1 MNAHGCI
8 LYLLTCVL
16 YLVSV
21 ACVVSAEQISRMAL
35 SFFIT
40 VIIYMRQ
47 FFNHSTAACGQG
59 DLQRHQKCARGRVI
73 NHATSRSR
81 RVAVP
86 PLSVCSI
93 VNRVVTFVTQ
103 LKVVFLFFCAG
114 TLNMQHTHTL
124 ATLINIERLH
134 STTFDT

>member
-81 RVAVP
+81 RIAVP
-86 PLSVCSI
+86 PSRFAPLSIGSSHSL
-93 VNRVVTFVTQ
+93 RSS
-103 LKVVFLFFCAG
+103 KLFFFIFLCWHFKHA
-114 TLNMQHTHTL
+114 THTKTH
-124 ATLINIERLH
+124 AHTCNINQH
-134 STTFDT
+134 

>member
-1 MNAHGCI
+1 M
-8 LYLLTCVL
+8 
-16 YLVSV
+16 YLVSFDLCLV
-21 ACVVSAEQISRMAL
+21 SCICCLCCSAEQISRMAL

-47 FFNHSTAACGQG
+47 FFNHSAAACGQR
-59 DLQRHQKCARGRVI
+59 DLQRHQKRARGRVI

-81 RVAVP
+81 CGSP
-86 PLSVCSI
+86 FLSSVCLI

-103 LKVVFLFFCAG
+103 LKIVFLFCVCWHFKHA
-114 TLNMQHTHTL
+114 THTHTL